1 MKTGAKRDGNVKVT
15 RRPLKRMRS
24 KGAVKDASTQWRR
37 QHSKQSAMVTAHQ
50 PETKFRHD
58 RSKAA
63 QTMRPSSKQQR
74 PKKENV
80 DLSNCK
86 SKTAALTQ
94 CTIGWRE
101 RYCIMRMNKAA
112 KSKTLLVANVK
123 VANVVVQAVPPGTD
137 RLEFSHFQRVEM
149 HDIVLP
155 TGITTISFSRGIV
168 GAYPSPTFR
177 NITLPPTVKEVSF
190 RCVKMELFNPTEWA
204 AVPMET
210 MGLHN
215 NMLDSFVNVTFPP
228 SVQYLD
234 LSKNKL
240 TAFVNT
246 TLPVNL
252 QSLRLSSNKFHTL
265 DAIPLHDLPHL
276 TRLIVSDNP
285 LGTVDASTVLPSSLI
300 DLDLSKCSLTRIDRA
315 FRYPERL
322 RKLDLSDNNMT
333 SFVPDLLPIS
343 LSELKLAG
351 NPLDDFVI
359 RDRAMLKQL
368 RQMKTLDATTTN
380 VMCNSTAYRKVV
392 VQGQVFACMLKAMA
406 ESTTMLNANGN
417 MAGKEDSTLSTVTV
431 VLVVACASSV
441 VVLIGVVVMLRHQQ
455 NQRWLSPIADKEKG
469 RERR

>member
-101 RYCIMRMNKAA
+101 RYCIMRMNKGKCESTRISNKDKHFNLSTNKAA

-276 TRLIVSDNP
+276 TRLC
-285 LGTVDASTVLPSSLI
+285 GPSQLCPQGRSH
-300 DLDLSKCSLTRIDRA
+300 TRM
-315 FRYPERL
+315 F
-322 RKLDLSDNNMT
+322 
-333 SFVPDLLPIS
+333 
-343 LSELKLAG
+343 
-351 NPLDDFVI
+351 
-359 RDRAMLKQL
+359 
-368 RQMKTLDATTTN
+368 
-380 VMCNSTAYRKVV
+380 
-392 VQGQVFACMLKAMA
+392 
-406 ESTTMLNANGN
+406 
-417 MAGKEDSTLSTVTV
+417 
-431 VLVVACASSV
+431 
-441 VVLIGVVVMLRHQQ
+441 
-455 NQRWLSPIADKEKG
+455 
-469 RERR
+469 